1 MIPFFRKLPLQLKL
15 MLIGIVPVIFLIFLS
30 YQLYNEKLQKVKLIG
45 DYIERM
51 HELAGINKLMRELEA
66 ERRYSY
72 QFALTKEG
80 HDKII
85 AQRKITDSVIQ
96 HLQKSRDS
104 SISGFTKYT
113 FLNTLQDVRTAL
125 DTSKNY
131 SANLIM
137 QYYTTAIFRLNT
149 LNSTG
154 PASNIYLRSV
164 YQDLNSQKTL
174 SEMITYLGIIRTNI
188 YNVLYT
194 RQYMVETLLG
204 TVGTHEVYK
213 TYETEFLLK
222 ASTPVTKLYNDQ
234 RSRTA
239 LKPTMEYIDQL
250 FKTFKFDSTFTA
262 KDWWNTSTIGMNA
275 LNKLQLDLWNSV
287 DKRVANIYKNEI
299 SGKNETLVFL
309 IITLL
314 FVSGFIIYN
323 VRVIT
328 LMLTE
333 LKVAA
338 RKISVGD
345 TDLQIKNIP
354 NDVMG
359 SLARSILEIDKNNK
373 RLASAADAIGKGDF
387 NVPIQPRSQQ
397 DLLGNSIE
405 RMKEDLHLFTLQK
418 DKSQKE
424 TLELMNKKDEFIS
437 VVSHELKTPVTSLK
451 IYTQILH
458 DESIKE
464 GDTKKESM
472 LARMGIQVNKL
483 ISLINDLLDTYKL
496 QDGQL
501 KYVKEDFELN
511 ELVKEIVGKM
521 QKIKNTKKIFL
532 QTEGLF
538 EVHADRDRIGQV
550 LSSLLSNALKYS
562 DSGDE
567 IIVKTEK
574 QNGKVICSIRDNG
587 IGIAPDQQAKI
598 FERFYRASGENL
610 HTYPGLG
617 LGLYISKE
625 IIEKHN
631 ENIWVESNE
640 GKGTVFYFSLALTL
654 PG

>member
-1 MIPFFRKLPLQLKL
+1 MIPFFRKLPLPLKL

-51 HELAGINKLMRELEA
+51 HELAGINKLIRGLET
-66 ERRYSY
+66 ERRFSY
-72 QFALTKEG
+72 QYALTKEG

-85 AQRKITDSVIQ
+85 TQRKVTDSIVQ
-96 HLQKSRDS
+96 RLQKSRDS
-104 SISGFTKYT
+104 SISGFTSYT

-222 ASTPVTKLYNDQ
+222 ASAPVTKLYNDQ

-239 LKPTMEYIDQL
+239 LKPTMDYIDQL
-250 FKTFKFDSTFTA
+250 FKTFKFDSAFTA
-262 KDWWNTSTIGMNA
+262 EGWWNTSTLGINA

-287 DKRVANIYKNEI
+287 DKRVNNIYENEI
-299 SGKNETLVFL
+299 GKKNETLVLL

-359 SLARSILEIDKNNK
+359 SLANSILEIDKNNK
-373 RLASAADAIGKGDF
+373 RLAYAADAIGKGDF

-451 IYTQILH
+451 VYTQILH
-458 DESIKE
+458 DESVKE
-464 GDTKKESM
+464 GDTRKESM

-511 ELVKEIVGKM
+511 ELVKEIVGSM

-532 QTEGLF
+532 QTDGLF

-574 QNGKVICSIRDNG
+574 QNGKAICSIKDNG
-587 IGIAPDQQAKI
+587 IGIAQDQQTKI

-631 ENIWVESNE
+631 ENIWVESKA
-640 GKGTVFYFSLALTL
+640 GKGAIFYFSLPLTL
-654 PG
+654 PA